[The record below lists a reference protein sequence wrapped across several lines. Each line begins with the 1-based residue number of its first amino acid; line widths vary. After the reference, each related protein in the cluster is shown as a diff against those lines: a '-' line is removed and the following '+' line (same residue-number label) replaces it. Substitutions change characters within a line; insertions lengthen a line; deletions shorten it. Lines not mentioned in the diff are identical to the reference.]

1 LTIAVETQHRVGM
14 QVLSVLVA
22 AGSKESWKF
31 KIKKK
36 KNRKSRKSEWMNHGF
51 KAVEKGPYKCTS
63 RALLL

>member
-1 LTIAVETQHRVGM
+1 M

-36 KNRKSRKSEWMNHGF
+36 KKTRKSRKSGWINHGF

>member
-1 LTIAVETQHRVGM
+1 M

-36 KNRKSRKSEWMNHGF
+36 KTRKSRKSEWMNHGF

>member
-1 LTIAVETQHRVGM
+1 MTIAVETQHRVGM

-36 KNRKSRKSEWMNHGF
+36 KKQKEQ
-51 KAVEKGPYKCTS
+51 EKGVDES
-63 RALLL
+63 WF

>member
-1 LTIAVETQHRVGM
+1 M

-36 KNRKSRKSEWMNHGF
+36 KKKQKEQEKWVDKSWF
-51 KAVEKGPYKCTS
+51 
-63 RALLL
+63 